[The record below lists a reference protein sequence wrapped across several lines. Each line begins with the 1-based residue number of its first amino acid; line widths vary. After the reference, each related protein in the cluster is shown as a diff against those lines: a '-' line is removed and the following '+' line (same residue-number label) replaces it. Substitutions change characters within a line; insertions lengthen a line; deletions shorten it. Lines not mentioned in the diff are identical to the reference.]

1 MFSCGKICA
10 AGICF
15 FVFLEFPE
23 TADQTKGGQMKKLS
37 TEGCL
42 FFPELTETVEFENTG
57 LWDIS
62 LGEVFL
68 LQR

>member
-1 MFSCGKICA
+1 MFFGA

-15 FVFLEFPE
+15 FVFLESSE

-37 TEGCL
+37 IGRCL
-42 FFPELTETVEFENTG
+42 FFPELAETAEFGNMG

>member
-1 MFSCGKICA
+1 
-10 AGICF
+10 
-15 FVFLEFPE
+15 
-23 TADQTKGGQMKKLS
+23 MKKLS
-37 TEGCL
+37 IGGRL
-42 FFPELTETVEFENTG
+42 FFPELAETVENGNTG